1 MFDYRDATALITG
14 ASSGLGAVFASA
26 LAARG
31 MHLILVARSQPALEA
46 LARRLAT
53 QHGIY
58 ATAIAADLADPEAPD
73 RIRAGVV
80 ERGLRVDLLVNNAGF
95 GLGGAFLSHD
105 LAQETAQIQVDL
117 VALVALT
124 HRFVPD
130 MVGRQQGGVINLAS
144 ITAFLPLAYAAVY
157 AATKSFVLSFSEALG
172 REVAAAGV
180 QVLAVCP
187 GPVMTKF
194 YAALGANP
202 PSQALDPPEQIVA
215 DALKA
220 FDRRQRVVIPGR
232 FRIRAL
238 AFSTRLLPRAINAR
252 LGEQLARQYFLAPAE
267 PVGTP

>member
-1 MFDYRDATALITG
+1 MFAYRDATALITG

-31 MHLILVARSQPALEA
+31 MHLILIARSQPTLEA
-46 LARRLAT
+46 LAQRLAT
-53 QHGIY
+53 QHGIH

-130 MVGRQQGGVINLAS
+130 MVGRQQGGDQPRVDHRVPADGLCGRLRGDEELRAVVQRGAWTRS
-144 ITAFLPLAYAAVY
+144 GGGRRPGARGLPR
-157 AATKSFVLSFSEALG
+157 TG
-172 REVAAAGV
+172 DD
-180 QVLAVCP
+180 QVLRSARRQP
-187 GPVMTKF
+187 AG
-194 YAALGANP
+194 
-202 PSQALDPPEQIVA
+202 QALDPPERIGA

-220 FDRRQRVVIPGR
+220 FDRRRRVVIPGR
-232 FRIRAL
+232 FRSRAL
-238 AFSTRLLPRAINAR
+238 AFGTRLLPRVINAR
-252 LGEQLARQYFLAPAE
+252 LGEQIARQYFPAPAG
-267 PVGTP
+267 PVGKR